1 MANIL
6 NILPPSL
13 GNSNNDLTSKNAGA
27 TNLAMDPTI
36 KNPVDVNNVVR
47 ADQKNQSENNTQQR
61 EKLAPDSN
69 YATFL
74 KGVKGYADLSSVMT
88 RLFYVGLA
96 NIVETGIRENF
107 AAEISNFLNMSKMS
121 PEELTAFIKEQLSSS
136 SKFTGILF
144 DTLRQGIYY
153 SDTPEIR
160 TQILELVRAL
170 DNMNSGKHIL
180 ESMKQEL
187 NNIGDGMFK
196 TQRQTLEEA
205 VQKMDFKAQI
215 GDVEHNSQVLKQEI
229 VPILK
234 AYIKQT
240 GDTGMIRDQISLL
253 TYNIARYESGGI
265 DRASLIF
272 RRLMGHK
279 PLAELFEK
287 NFQSLDWKDMNI
299 ADFLKAYSSKVEGE
313 ELRKWSDSFLN
324 IMEKSIKGEAG
335 NETKQVFENIMSSI
349 LINQSVYMPLLHLMV
364 PVEIYD
370 TKLYSE
376 MWIDPDCN
384 GDGVD
389 AEKRKSRLLIKF
401 DIEDVGFF
409 DLIVDYSNH
418 NVDVAL
424 MYPENLK
431 KMEGEFRKGLMD
443 ILRKH
448 ELNYSSVSLQKSV
461 APVTISEVFP
471 KIYERRNAVNV
482 RV

>member
-6 NILPPSL
+6 NILPPSM
-13 GNSNNDLTSKNAGA
+13 GNADLTSKNPGT

-36 KNPVDVNNVVR
+36 KNPVDINNVVR
-47 ADQKNQSENNTQQR
+47 ADQKNQGGNNTEQR

-74 KGVKGYADLSSVMT
+74 RSVQAYGDLSPIMT
-88 RLFYVGLA
+88 KMFFAGLA
-96 NIVETGIRENF
+96 NIVDSGIRENF
-107 AAEISNFLNMSKMS
+107 AAEIANYLNMAKMT
-121 PEELTAFIKEQLSSS
+121 PQELTAFIKEQLSAGT
-136 SKFTGILF
+136 KFSGILF

-153 SDTPEIR
+153 SETPAVR
-160 TQILELVRAL
+160 TQILELVRTL
-170 DNMNSGKHIL
+170 DNMNSGKHLL
-180 ESMKQEL
+180 ETMKQEL
-187 NNIGDGMFK
+187 TNIGDGMFK

-205 VQKMDFKAQI
+205 VLKMDFKAQI
-215 GDVEHNSQVLKQEI
+215 GDVEHNSKILKQEI
-229 VPILK
+229 VPLLK
-234 AYIKQT
+234 SYIKQT
-240 GDTGMIRDQISLL
+240 GDMGMIRDQISLL

-272 RRLMGHK
+272 RRLMGNK
-279 PLAELFEK
+279 EIAARFEK
-287 NFQSLDWKDMNI
+287 NFQNLDWKDMNI
-299 ADFLKAYSSKVEGE
+299 ADFLKAYSGKIEGE
-313 ELRKWSDSFLN
+313 HIKKWSDSFLN
-324 IMEKSIKGEAG
+324 IMEKAIRGEAG
-335 NETKQVFENIMSSI
+335 TENKQVFENIMTSI
-349 LINQSVYMPLLHLMV
+349 LVNQSVYMPLLHLMV
-364 PVEIYD
+364 PVELYN

-376 MWIDPDCN
+376 MWIDPDCD

-401 DIEDVGFF
+401 DIEGVGFF
-409 DLIVDYSNH
+409 DLILDYSNN

-424 MYPENLK
+424 LYPENLK

-448 ELNYSSVSLQKSV
+448 NLNYSSVALQKSV

-471 KIYERRNAVNV
+471 KIYERRNTINV